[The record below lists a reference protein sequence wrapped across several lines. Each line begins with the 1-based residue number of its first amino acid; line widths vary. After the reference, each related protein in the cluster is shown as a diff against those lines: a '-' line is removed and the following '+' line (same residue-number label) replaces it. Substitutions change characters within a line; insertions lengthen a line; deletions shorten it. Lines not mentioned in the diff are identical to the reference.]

1 MDIKCVKNNGILLIR
16 KIFNV
21 IILTSDSK
29 LIFRR
34 YQKKISQKEIYN
46 EYKDK
51 QVEIKDSKIYF
62 AEPMEF
68 YDKLRKSTKKYVR
81 ENMNDNVESTSIYI
95 RSMQKGNEFIATE
108 IKGQTI
114 LGKEF
119 IISPEDLFYI

>member
-1 MDIKCVKNNGILLIR
+1 MDIKCVKNNDILLIR

-68 YDKLRKSTKKYVR
+68 YDKLRKSTKKYVS
-81 ENMNDNVESTSIYI
+81 EHMNDGIESTRIYI
-95 RSMQKGNEFIATE
+95 SSMQKGNEYIATE
-108 IKGQTI
+108 IKGHTI

-119 IISPEDLFYI
+119 ILTPKDLFYI